1 MDKNQGIFVK
11 ENSIFLEANPKLDYT
26 FLWVSWATKTKP
38 ITLSHPLPHQGLGEK
53 TDFIFFIYQ
62 SYMFSNV
69 KLKFKKGLFS
79 SFFRSGDS

>member
-26 FLWVSWATKTKP
+26 FVWVSWATKTKP

-53 TDFIFFIYQ
+53 TDFIFLVAVYFCTEFTLVFAFVTLW
-62 SYMFSNV
+62 S
-69 KLKFKKGLFS
+69 
-79 SFFRSGDS
+79 